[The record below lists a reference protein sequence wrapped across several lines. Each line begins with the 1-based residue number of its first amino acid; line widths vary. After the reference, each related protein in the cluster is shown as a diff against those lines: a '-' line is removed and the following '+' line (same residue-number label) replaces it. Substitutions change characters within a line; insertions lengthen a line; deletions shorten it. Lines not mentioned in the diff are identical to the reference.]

1 MNSEQCDWIERFASH
16 LTRERRMSAHTV
28 AAYRHDLGRLL
39 AFCDQR
45 KIPRWNAVANAHVR
59 TFAAAEH
66 AGGLGPR
73 STQRRLSAVRTFYE
87 FLLREGA
94 STVNPAQEVRAPKN
108 KKRLPT
114 TLDADQMGRL
124 LEFRVHDSLSARD
137 KAIMELFYSSGLRL
151 TELVNLDVA
160 AIDLADRTVRV
171 VGKGSKT
178 RVLPIGR
185 FAIDALR
192 KWLAERAAL
201 CERAAPGRPA
211 APGAPPSKNAAPSMD
226 EEAAV
231 FIGRSG
237 RRLSVRAVQLRVG
250 AWARRQGLRVHVH
263 PHMFRH
269 SFATHLLESSG
280 DLRGVQEL
288 LGHANIGTT
297 QIYTHLDFQHLAK
310 VYDASHPRARRR
322 QRTA

>member
-1 MNSEQCDWIERFASH
+1 VNPQQRDWIERFASH
-16 LTRERRMSAHTV
+16 LTNERRMSRHTV
-28 AAYRHDLGRLL
+28 AAYRHDLLMLR
-39 AFCDQR
+39 AFCDARGIRQ
-45 KIPRWNAVANAHVR
+45 WSALDNAQVR
-59 TFAAAEH
+59 AYAAYEH

-73 STQRRLSAVRTFYE
+73 SIQRRLSAVRTFYE
-87 FLLREGA
+87 FLQREGCCN
-94 STVNPAQEVRAPKN
+94 VNPAQDVRAPKT

-114 TLDADQMGRL
+114 TLDTDQMGRL

-151 TELVNLDVA
+151 SELVGLDMSAV
-160 AIDLADRTVRV
+160 DLADRIVRV

-178 RVLPIGR
+178 RAVPIGR
-185 FAIDALR
+185 FAVDALK
-192 KWLAERAAL
+192 KWLIERSAL
-201 CERAAPGRPA
+201 LRAVKR
-211 APGAPPSKNAAPSMD
+211 N
-226 EEAAV
+226 EVEAQDSPAV

-250 AWARRQGLRVHVH
+250 MWARRQGLSVHVH

-269 SFATHLLESSG
+269 SFATHLLESSS

-288 LGHANIGTT
+288 LGHADIGTT
-297 QIYTHLDFQHLAK
+297 QVYTHLDFQHLAK